1 MTKRKLL
8 LLDNLATISREL
20 DIEAKY
26 ISALI
31 EIWDVSKET
40 KSTK

>member
-8 LLDNLATISREL
+8 LLDTLLPNLGPTISREL

-31 EIWDVSKET
+31 EI
-40 KSTK
+40 

>member
-31 EIWDVSKET
+31 EI
-40 KSTK
+40 